1 MTEKKIVKTLR
12 MSTED
17 AALIESFIDSNPAID
32 FSTLM
37 RLALY
42 KFLKDPS
49 FEKPIKN
56 SKTKYEVKNELH

>member
-12 MSTED
+12 MSSED
-17 AALIESFIDSNPAID
+17 SVLIQEFLKSNPGID

-49 FEKPIKN
+49 FEKP
-56 SKTKYEVKNELH
+56 VKKMKQINEPFKELH